1 MRFRQLKQV
10 FLLTILIIV
19 FNSSCSNHKEQDE
32 LNRIFPEYHFALDS
46 IINDSIGIIHGTE
59 LGNKLNDVKS
69 KEYKKPDELD
79 VDYLLY
85 NFTVDSLT
93 KYDIAYNFTGDTLTE
108 IEARIQCKSIDEAGK
123 ILESLKNYYRV
134 KYTAPLMDKGV
145 YVFNCFDSQKRN
157 FSISLTDNS
166 TTETG
171 IINFLV
177 YKEE

>member
-1 MRFRQLKQV
+1 MQLYQLSKV
-10 FLLTILIIV
+10 FLFAVCIV
-19 FNSSCSNHKEQDE
+19 FISSCSTQKEKDE
-32 LNRIFPEYHFALDS
+32 INRIFPDYHFALDS
-46 IINDSIGIIHGTE
+46 IIKDSTGIIHGVE

-69 KEYKKPDELD
+69 KELKNPDELD

-85 NFTVDSLT
+85 NFTVDSTT
-93 KYDIAYNFTGDTLTE
+93 KFDIAYNFAGDTLSE
-108 IEARIQCKSIDEAGK
+108 IEARIQSNSIDEAGK
-123 ILESLKNYYRV
+123 ILESLKNYYRI

-166 TTETG
+166 TTEIG
-171 IINFLV
+171 IINLLV

>member
-1 MRFRQLKQV
+1 MQFQGLKQFLV
-10 FLLTILIIV
+10 FAIFIAYI
-19 FNSSCSNHKEQDE
+19 SSCSTPKEQKE
-32 LNRIFPEYHFALDS
+32 KNRIFPEYHFALDS
-46 IINDSIGIIHGTE
+46 IVKDSIGIIHGAE
-59 LGNKLNDVKS
+59 LGNKLNDIKT
-69 KEYKKPDELD
+69 KEFKKPDELD

-85 NFTVDSLT
+85 NFSVDSIT
-93 KYDIAYNFTGDTLTE
+93 KYDIVYNFVGDTLSE

-123 ILESLKNYYRV
+123 ILESLKNYYRI

-171 IINFLV
+171 IINLLV